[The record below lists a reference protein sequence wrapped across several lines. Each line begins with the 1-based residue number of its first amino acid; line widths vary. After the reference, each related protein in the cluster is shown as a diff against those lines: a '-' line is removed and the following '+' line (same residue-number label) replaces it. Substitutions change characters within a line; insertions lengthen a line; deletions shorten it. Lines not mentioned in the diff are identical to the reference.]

1 MVYRRIRDLRED
13 SDLKQVALAKYLN
26 CTQVCYSQYE
36 LGKRDIPTEVLI
48 KLADYYGISID
59 YLLGRTDVKTLCPEE
74 GGNMFKNKNPD
85 GTRNLCG
92 KNVAR
97 LRMAMQPKVSQ
108 NNLAGLLQLAGLDL
122 EKNAV
127 QRIESG
133 QRFVTDIELKK
144 LAEVLGVSIN
154 ELIR

>member
-26 CTQVCYSQYE
+26 CSQVCYSQYE

-48 KLADYYGISID
+48 KLADYYGASID
-59 YLLGRTDVKTLCPEE
+59 YLLGRTDVMTPCPEE
-74 GGNMFKNKNPD
+74 GRNMFKNKNPD

-108 NNLAGLLQLAGLDL
+108 NDLAGLLQLAGLDL

-144 LAEVLGVSIN
+144 LAEVLGVSIE
-154 ELIR
+154 ELLN

>member
-13 SDLKQVALAKYLN
+13 SDLKQKNLAEYLT
-26 CTQVCYSQYE
+26 CSQVCYSQYE
-36 LGKRDIPTEVLI
+36 LGKRDIPTDVLI
-48 KLADYYGISID
+48 KLADYYGTSID
-59 YLLGRTDVKTLCPEE
+59 YLLGRTDVKTPCPEE

-97 LRMAMQPKVSQ
+97 LRMAMEPKVSQ
-108 NNLAGLLQLAGLDL
+108 NKLAGMLRLAGLDL

-127 QRIESG
+127 QRIERG
-133 QRFVTDIELKK
+133 ERFVTDIELKK
-144 LAEVLGVSIN
+144 LAQVLGVSIE
-154 ELIR
+154 ELLH